1 LYYNK
6 LSFHFSRRRHNFAQ
20 KILMME
26 LLKWTTE
33 KRKVKDLIPL
43 DYNPRIRNEA
53 KQKKLQ
59 GSLNKFNLV
68 EIPVINCD
76 NHIIAGQRRWEALF
90 ETGRQDEE
98 IDVRVPNRILAE
110 DEVKEYNLIA
120 NTHAG
125 EWDLPKLE
133 AHFSNIYKDIIPDL
147 PSISITNLPA
157 ASSLSA
163 KANEIAEDDFDELPR
178 RKTITKTGDLYE
190 LNSHKLYC
198 ADSTDINSLSA
209 LMGDSMA
216 DMIFTDPPYNVK
228 TNDIGNKGKVKHDD
242 FVMAAGEMTRSRFT
256 RFLEDIF
263 VNLIKY
269 SKSGSIHYICMD
281 WKHVKEIATAGE
293 IYSRQMNLI
302 VWKKDNGGMGT
313 FYRSQHE
320 LIFVFKNGKNKHINN
335 FGLGETGRYRTNVWE
350 YTGMN
355 SVGNKERDAL
365 KDHPTPK
372 PIKLVADA
380 ILDCSNPYDIILDV
394 FLGSGTTLIA
404 AEQTNRTCFGI
415 EMEPNYVDLSI
426 LRYIRFMRS
435 HKQPLTIK
443 RNGIE
448 LTSEDINEY
457 EQI

>member
-1 LYYNK
+1 
-6 LSFHFSRRRHNFAQ
+6 
-20 KILMME
+20 MME
-26 LLKWTTE
+26 LLKWTSE
-33 KRKVKDLIPL
+33 KRRVKDLIPL

-68 EIPVINCD
+68 EIPVINRD

-98 IDVRVPNRILAE
+98 IDVRVPNRMLTE

-133 AHFSNIYKDIIPDL
+133 AHFSDIYKDIIPDL
-147 PSISITNLPA
+147 PTITIPNLPSA
-157 ASSLSA
+157 ASLTS
-163 KANEIAEDDFDELPR
+163 KANEIQEDDFNELPR
-178 RKTITKTGDLYE
+178 KKIITKAGDLYE
-190 LNSHKLYC
+190 LNSHKIYC
-198 ADSTDINSLSA
+198 ADSTDINSLTT
-209 LMGDSMA
+209 LMDGSMA
-216 DMIFTDPPYNVK
+216 DMVFTDPPYNLK
-228 TNDIGNKGKVKHDD
+228 TNDIGNKGKIKHED
-242 FVMAAGEMTRSRFT
+242 FVMAGGEMTCSRFT
-256 RFLEDIF
+256 RFLEDVF

-269 SKSGSIHYICMD
+269 SKNSSIHYICMD

-293 IYSRQMNLI
+293 VYSKYMNLI
-302 VWKKDNGGMGT
+302 VWNKDNGGMGT
-313 FYRSQHE
+313 FYRSKHE
-320 LIFVFKNGKNKHINN
+320 LIFVYKNGKDKHTNN
-335 FGLGETGRYRTNVWE
+335 FGLGETGRYRTNVWD
-350 YTGMN
+350 YAGMN
-355 SVGNKERDAL
+355 SVGNKERDAM
-365 KDHPTPK
+365 KDHSTPTPK

-380 ILDCSNPYDIILDV
+380 IIDCSNPYEIILDV

-404 AEQTNRTCFGI
+404 AEQTNRTCFSI
-415 EMEPNYVDLSI
+415 EMEPNYVDLCI

-435 HKQPLTIK
+435 HKQPFTIK

-448 LTSEDINEY
+448 LTSETITEY